1 MNYLPRSRANR
12 QRILYSR
19 AILFLVSL
27 FLVGAV
33 IFSFFNNF
41 IINAVSPLW
50 RAENGVSKTLGKA
63 VDFFHTRGTLISENA
78 QLRERIS
85 SLEVELSTLALIR
98 DDQASLLNLLGR
110 ESGDAGITASILTR
124 PPQSPYDLIIVD
136 AGQQEEVVE
145 GARVALPEGPEIGVV
160 SQVFPSFSRV
170 KLFSTP
176 NEKTQ
181 AILERHEVPVELV
194 GAGGGNFKI
203 VVPRDT
209 QVEVG
214 DRILS
219 TGLKATLLAVVA
231 DVSQEPTDS
240 FKEVLAKGPANI
252 FSVRFIK
259 LLP

>member
-1 MNYLPRSRANR
+1 M
-12 QRILYSR
+12 
-19 AILFLVSL
+19 SL

-41 IINAVSPLW
+41 IITAISPLW
-50 RAENGVSKTLGKA
+50 RAENGASRTLGKM
-63 VDFFHTRGTLISENA
+63 VDFFHTRSTLIDENGK
-78 QLRERIS
+78 LRERIT
-85 SLEVELSTLALIR
+85 SLEVELSTLSLIR
-98 DDQASLLNLLGR
+98 DDQASLLALLGR
-110 ESGDAGITASILTR
+110 ENGPVGITASILTR

-136 AGQQEEVVE
+136 AGSEERVVE

-160 SQVFPSFSRV
+160 SQVFGSFSRV

-176 NEKTQ
+176 SEKTQ

-194 GAGGGNFKI
+194 GAGAGNFKI

-209 QVEVG
+209 EVVIG

-219 TGLKATLLAVVA
+219 TGLKATLLGVVS
-231 DVSQEPTDS
+231 DVSLEPTDS
-240 FKEVLAKGPANI
+240 FKEVMAKGPANI

-259 LLP
+259 ILP